1 MQRPIFEESKSEI
14 LNSLYEAEKRYLAER
29 RGLEAQVE
37 QLRKELAEEK
47 ANNTYYFKSTAYADG
62 CIHIKPPLGQPRY
75 ITYKNEKYV
84 KVERSPRVGDV
95 INVTSIRSFSSETKT
110 GNELAKIT
118 DIVSKCLIL
127 DHLVFGESSS
137 VVDDDYYSDKYDA
150 VYELIQ
156 RINYDGNEYVKVDR
170 EPQKGDLIHITYF
183 DDQHVD
189 TYRVLMEDGYIPN
202 MDKAIN
208 GTRLFDFEDDEYDEV
223 YELVQPRITYKGEQ
237 YVKVDRKPRKGDVI
251 NVTSMSDG
259 EGETKYGAELAQVL
273 QLCSRG
279 DMDLDKAVF
288 GVNDFLVVSSRKY
301 NDTYDAVY
309 EPVND

>member
-29 RGLEAQVE
+29 RGLEEQVE

-95 INVTSIRSFSSETKT
+95 INVTSIQSFSSEPQT

-118 DIVSKCLIL
+118 DIALGGLIL
-127 DHLVFGESSS
+127 DHVVFGESSTVS
-137 VVDDDYYSDKYDA
+137 SSAYFSDKYDA

-156 RINYDGNEYVKVDR
+156 RINYDGNDYVKVDR
-170 EPQKGDLIHITYF
+170 EPQAGDLIRITYF

-189 TYRVLMEDGYIPN
+189 TYRILMEDSYIPN

-208 GTRLFDFEDDEYDEV
+208 GTNLFDFEDDEYDEV

-237 YVKVDRKPRKGDVI
+237 YVKVNRKPRKGDVVNI
-251 NVTSMSDG
+251 TRLTSGLGVVM
-259 EGETKYGAELAQVL
+259 EGARLAQVK
-273 QLCSRG
+273 CAYPDG
-279 DMDLDKAVF
+279 DVDLDHKVHNISA
-288 GVNDFLVVSSRKY
+288 LVSRTY
-301 NDTYDAVY
+301 GDEYDAVY

>member
-29 RGLEAQVE
+29 RGLEEQVE

-47 ANNTYYFKSTAYADG
+47 ASKSTAYAGG

-75 ITYKNEKYV
+75 ITYKGEKYE
-84 KVERSPRVGDV
+84 KVDRSPKVGDV
-95 INVTSIRSFSSETKT
+95 INVTSIQSFSSEPQT

-118 DIVSKCLIL
+118 DIVLGGLVL

-137 VVDDDYYSDKYDA
+137 VVDNSSYSDKYDA
-150 VYELIQ
+150 VYELVQ
-156 RINYDGNEYVKVDR
+156 NRIIYDGNEYVKVNR
-170 EPQKGDLIHITYF
+170 EPYAGDLIHITYF
-183 DDQHVD
+183 DEQRVD
-189 TYRVLMEDGYIPN
+189 TYRILMEDDYIPN

-208 GTRLFDFEDDEYDEV
+208 GTYLFDFEDDEYNEV

-237 YVKVDRKPRKGDVI
+237 YVKVDRNPRKGDVI

-259 EGETKYGAELAQVL
+259 YSETKYGAELAQVL
-273 QLCSRG
+273 QICSGG
-279 DMDLDKAVF
+279 DMDLDKEVF
-288 GVNDFLVVSSRKY
+288 GANDFLAISSHRY

>member
-29 RGLEAQVE
+29 RGLEE
-37 QLRKELAEEK
+37 QIEELRKELAEEK
-47 ANNTYYFKSTAYADG
+47 ASKSTARVGG

-95 INVTSIRSFSSETKT
+95 INVTSIQSFSSEPQT

-118 DIVSKCLIL
+118 DIALGGLIL
-127 DHLVFGESSS
+127 DHVVFGESSTVS
-137 VVDDDYYSDKYDA
+137 SSAYFSDKYDA

-170 EPQKGDLIHITYF
+170 EPQEGDLIHITYF
-183 DDQHVD
+183 DEQHVD

-208 GTRLFDFEDDEYDEV
+208 GTRLFDFEDDEYAEV

-237 YVKVDRKPRKGDVI
+237 YVKVDRKPRKGDVVNI
-251 NVTSMSDG
+251 TRLTSGLGVVM
-259 EGETKYGAELAQVL
+259 EGAGLAQVK
-273 QLCSRG
+273 CAYSDG
-279 DMDLDKAVF
+279 DVDLDHKVHDISA
-288 GVNDFLVVSSRKY
+288 LVSRTY
-301 NDTYDAVY
+301 GDEYDAVY

>member
-47 ANNTYYFKSTAYADG
+47 ASKSTACVGG
-62 CIHIKPPLGQPRY
+62 CIHIKPPLEQPRY
-75 ITYKNEKYV
+75 VTYKGEKYV

-95 INVTSIRSFSSETKT
+95 INVTSISGFSSETKT

-118 DIVSKCLIL
+118 DTVSECLIL

-156 RINYDGNEYVKVDR
+156 TRINYDGNEYVKVNR
-170 EPQKGDLIHITYF
+170 APQEGDLIHITYF

-189 TYRVLMEDGYIPN
+189 AYRVLMEDGYIPN

-237 YVKVDRKPRKGDVI
+237 YVKVDRKPRKGGII
-251 NVTSMSDG
+251 NVTSITNRCGDATSGND
-259 EGETKYGAELAQVL
+259 LAQVVHVDL
-273 QLCSRG
+273 AGYICLDHLAHGVSRLLMASNTFFK
-279 DMDLDKAVF
+279 DE
-288 GVNDFLVVSSRKY
+288 
-301 NDTYDAVY
+301 YDAVY

>member
-29 RGLEAQVE
+29 RGLEE
-37 QLRKELAEEK
+37 QIEELRKELAEEK
-47 ANNTYYFKSTAYADG
+47 ASKSTARVGGY
-62 CIHIKPPLGQPRY
+62 IHIKPPLGQPRY

-95 INVTSIRSFSSETKT
+95 INVTSIQSFSSEPQT

-118 DIVSKCLIL
+118 SISPKGGLKL
-127 DHLVFGESSS
+127 DHLVFDESSTVS
-137 VVDDDYYSDKYDA
+137 SSDYFSDTYDA

-156 RINYDGNEYVKVDR
+156 RINYDGNEYVKVNR
-170 EPQKGDLIHITYF
+170 EPYAGDLIRITYF

-189 TYRVLMEDGYIPN
+189 AYRLLMEDGCIPN

-208 GTRLFDFEDDEYDEV
+208 GTHLFDFDDDEYDEV

-237 YVKVDRKPRKGDVI
+237 YVKVDRKPRKGDVVNI
-251 NVTSMSDG
+251 TRLTSGLGVVM
-259 EGETKYGAELAQVL
+259 EGAGLAQVK
-273 QLCSRG
+273 CTYPDG
-279 DMDLDKAVF
+279 DVDLDHKVHDISA
-288 GVNDFLVVSSRKY
+288 LVSRTY
-301 NDTYDAVY
+301 GDEYDAVY

>member
-29 RGLEAQVE
+29 RGLEAQVA

-47 ANNTYYFKSTAYADG
+47 ANNTYYFKSTACVGG

-75 ITYKNEKYV
+75 VTYKGEKYV
-84 KVERSPRVGDV
+84 KVDRSPKVGDV
-95 INVTSIRSFSSETKT
+95 INVTSIQSFSSEPQT

-118 DIVSKCLIL
+118 DIVLGGLVL

-137 VVDDDYYSDKYDA
+137 VVDNSSYSDKYDA
-150 VYELIQ
+150 VYELVQ
-156 RINYDGNEYVKVDR
+156 NRIIYDGNEYVKVDR
-170 EPQKGDLIHITYF
+170 EPQKGDLIRITYF

-237 YVKVDRKPRKGDVI
+237 YAKVDRKPRKGDVVNI
-251 NVTSMSDG
+251 TRLTSGSGIVM
-259 EGETKYGAELAQVL
+259 EGAVLAQVKYAYPD
-273 QLCSRG
+273 G
-279 DMDLDKAVF
+279 DVDLDHKVHNISAR
-288 GVNDFLVVSSRKY
+288 VSRTY
-301 NDTYDAVY
+301 GDEYDAVY

>member
-47 ANNTYYFKSTAYADG
+47 ASKSTACVGG

-95 INVTSIRSFSSETKT
+95 INVTSISGFLSETKT

-118 DIVSKCLIL
+118 TNASEWLVL
-127 DHLVFGESSS
+127 DHAVFGVSSTVSSS
-137 VVDDDYYSDKYDA
+137 DYYSDKYDA
-150 VYELIQ
+150 VYELAPS

-170 EPQKGDLIHITYF
+170 EPQKGDLIRVTYF

-208 GTRLFDFEDDEYDEV
+208 GTHLFDFEDDEYDEV

-237 YVKVDRKPRKGDVI
+237 YVKVDRKPRKGDVVNI
-251 NVTSMSDG
+251 TRITSGLGVVM
-259 EGETKYGAELAQVL
+259 EGAVLAQVK
-273 QLCSRG
+273 CAYPDG
-279 DMDLDKAVF
+279 DVDLDHKVHNISA
-288 GVNDFLVVSSRKY
+288 LVSRTY
-301 NDTYDAVY
+301 DDTYDAVY